1 MQIFL
6 LVDWYYLK
14 QQRQQVHLVPDQV
27 EIRFLNTFSDVVCLK
42 LLGSEVHTLGLVYLN
57 DCFRIG
63 DGVKWRHYKRV
74 VLSKVIFRFSLS
86 EKRAGEPLHG
96 QLS

>member
-14 QQRQQVHLVPDQV
+14 QRRQQVHLVPDQV

-42 LLGSEVHTLGLVYLN
+42 LLGSEVHTLGLVLY
-57 DCFRIG
+57 I
-63 DGVKWRHYKRV
+63 
-74 VLSKVIFRFSLS
+74 
-86 EKRAGEPLHG
+86 
-96 QLS
+96 